1 MTTRDAEKE
10 LKRREKVGDPD
21 LDQMQKDADDA
32 DTKAKEQERKDQ
44 EKLGD
49 EEMKARADKQK

>member
-1 MTTRDAEKE
+1 MKTRDAEKE

-32 DTKAKEQERKDQ
+32 DTRP
-44 EKLGD
+44 L
-49 EEMKARADKQK
+49 